1 MSLSCHATTDHNYTD
16 ENKNTNYAAQ
26 ETPHWDSSPKSFL
39 NLFSPL
45 WTFFLYPRIN
55 FNLARL
61 TRNICLSWLSLV
73 PSGPGKGQNVDN
85 KAREEV
91 KFCITHFPAM
101 FVHSIIQDRRTSHVA
116 LFSSVNI
123 LSNWPKHGVWKCK
136 YECFTSWTGGHNY
149 SNCSLS
155 DLT

>member
-16 ENKNTNYAAQ
+16 ENKKTNYAAK
-26 ETPHWDSSPKSFL
+26 ETPHQFLFKFFSS
-39 NLFSPL
+39 L

-55 FNLARL
+55 YNLARL

-73 PSGPGKGQNVDN
+73 PSGPLKGQNVDN

-101 FVHSIIQDRRTSHVA
+101 FEHSIIQDHRTSHVT

-123 LSNWPKHGVWKCK
+123 LSNWPKLGVWKCK
-136 YECFTSWTGGHNY
+136 YECFTSWTVGHNC